1 MEKPYAFRLL
11 TTGHKPAFYN
21 MGLDEAIMESVAA
34 GTSLPVLRFY
44 GWRPRAV
51 SVGYFQGLAEEID
64 LEACGRHGVD
74 VVRRITG
81 GGAVFH
87 QQELTYS
94 IILKCDHP
102 LAGES
107 VQDSYRILC
116 AAIVRGLAVLGLDS
130 HFEPINDIICR
141 GRKIS
146 GNAQTRRM
154 GTMLQHGT
162 IILDL
167 DVDLMFSLLKVPR
180 EKLKGRIIREVKERV
195 TSLKEQGVSS
205 DFGEVQAAMIRGFR
219 EALSLDFDTEAG
231 FAAPENARAEELAK
245 TKFSSG
251 EWLFK
256 R

>member
-1 MEKPYAFRLL
+1 MEKPYRFRLL
-11 TTGHKPAFYN
+11 TTGHRPAYYN

-34 GTSLPVLRFY
+34 GTSPPVLRFY
-44 GWRPRAV
+44 GWQPKAV
-51 SVGYFQGLAEEID
+51 SVGYFQGLREEVD
-64 LEACGRHGVD
+64 LEACGRYGVD

-94 IILKCDHP
+94 IILGRGHP
-102 LAGES
+102 LAGEGI
-107 VQDSYRILC
+107 QDSYRILC
-116 AAIVRGLAVLGLDS
+116 AAIVRGLAVLGLNS
-130 HFEPINDIICR
+130 CFEPINDIICG

-154 GTMLQHGT
+154 GVVLQHGT

-167 DVDLMFSLLKVPR
+167 DLDLMFSLLKVPR

-195 TSLKEQGVSS
+195 TSLKEQGVGS

-219 EALSLDFDTEAG
+219 EALSLDFDAETGLTAG
-231 FAAPENARAEELAK
+231 ENARAEELAA

-251 EWLFK
+251 EWLYK

>member
-1 MEKPYAFRLL
+1 
-11 TTGHKPAFYN
+11 

-44 GWRPRAV
+44 GWRPKAV
-51 SVGYFQGLAEEID
+51 SVGYFQGLTEEID
-64 LEACGRHGVD
+64 LEACGRYGVD

-94 IILKCDHP
+94 VIFGCGHP
-102 LAGES
+102 LAGENI
-107 VQDSYRILC
+107 QDSYRILC
-116 AAIVRGLAVLGLDS
+116 AAIVRALALLGLDS
-130 HFEPINDIICR
+130 RFEPVNDIVCG

-154 GTMLQHGT
+154 GTVLQHGT

-167 DVDLMFSLLKVPR
+167 DPDLMFSLLKVPR
-180 EKLKGRIIREVKERV
+180 EKLRGRLIREVRERV
-195 TSLKEQGVSS
+195 TSLKDQGVSS
-205 DFGEVQAAMIRGFR
+205 DFGEVQAAMIRGFG
-219 EALSLDFDTEAG
+219 EALSLDFDTGAG
-231 FAAPENARAEELAK
+231 LDAAENARAEELAR
-245 TKFSSG
+245 TKFSAG
-251 EWLFK
+251 EWLYK

>member
-1 MEKPYAFRLL
+1 
-11 TTGHKPAFYN
+11 

-44 GWRPRAV
+44 GWQPKAV
-51 SVGYFQGLAEEID
+51 SVGYFQGLAEEVD

-94 IILKCDHP
+94 IILGCGHP
-102 LAGES
+102 LAGEGI
-107 VQDSYRILC
+107 QDSYRILC

-130 HFEPINDIICR
+130 HFAPINDIICR

-154 GTMLQHGT
+154 GTVLQHGT

-167 DVDLMFSLLKVPR
+167 DVDLMFGLLKVPR

-195 TSLKEQGVSS
+195 TSLKEQGVGS
-205 DFGEVQAAMIRGFR
+205 DFGEVQAAMIRGFA
-219 EALSLDFDTEAG
+219 EALSLEFDAEAG
-231 FAAPENARAEELAK
+231 ISAAENARAEELAR
-245 TKFSSG
+245 TKFSSA
-251 EWLFK
+251 EWLY
-256 R
+256 RR

>member
-1 MEKPYAFRLL
+1 
-11 TTGHKPAFYN
+11 

-34 GTSLPVLRFY
+34 GTSPPVLRFY
-44 GWRPRAV
+44 GWQPKAV
-51 SVGYFQGLAEEID
+51 SVGYFQGLREEVD
-64 LEACGRHGVD
+64 LEACGRYGVD

-94 IILKCDHP
+94 IILGRGHP
-102 LAGES
+102 LAGEGI
-107 VQDSYRILC
+107 QDSYRILC
-116 AAIVRGLAVLGLDS
+116 AAIVRGLAVLGLNS
-130 HFEPINDIICR
+130 CFEPINDIICG

-154 GTMLQHGT
+154 GVVLQHGT

-167 DVDLMFSLLKVPR
+167 DLDLMFSLLKVPR

-195 TSLKEQGVSS
+195 TSLKEQGVGS

-219 EALSLDFDTEAG
+219 EALSLDFDAETGLTAG
-231 FAAPENARAEELAK
+231 ENARAEELAA

-251 EWLFK
+251 EWLYK

>member
-1 MEKPYAFRLL
+1 
-11 TTGHKPAFYN
+11 

-34 GTSLPVLRFY
+34 GSLPVLRFY
-44 GWRPRAV
+44 GWQPKAV
-51 SVGYFQGLAEEID
+51 SAGYFQGLAEEID

-94 IILKCDHP
+94 IILGCGHP
-102 LAGES
+102 LAGEGI
-107 VQDSYRILC
+107 QDSYRILC

-130 HFEPINDIICR
+130 RFEPINDIICG

-154 GTMLQHGT
+154 GTVLQHGT
-162 IILDL
+162 VILDL

-195 TSLKEQGVSS
+195 TSLREQGLSP

-219 EALSLDFDTEAG
+219 EALSLDFDAG
-231 FAAPENARAEELAK
+231 AGLGAGENARAEELAE